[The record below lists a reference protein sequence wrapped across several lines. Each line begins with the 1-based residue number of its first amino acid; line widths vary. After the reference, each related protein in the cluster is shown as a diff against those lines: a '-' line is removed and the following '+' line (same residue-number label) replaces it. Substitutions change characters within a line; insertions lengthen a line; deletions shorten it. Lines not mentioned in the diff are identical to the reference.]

1 MADNGGDIGESGES
15 DSKYDGHI
23 DDDNEKYCDDC
34 GILVVTTFDFY
45 AINDLHGKF
54 VTSSNTVG
62 VEGLTTYL
70 KKSAARDDNPVFLSS
85 GDMWQGGAQ
94 SNLTKGLIVT
104 DWMNSLGFAS
114 MTLSLVCFFGS
125 CAWRCCMTF

>member
-1 MADNGGDIGESGES
+1 MTDDGDIPSIEDNGGAGNNTDDTADTDG
-15 DSKYDGHI
+15 DSPDLEGHT
-23 DDDNEKYCDDC
+23 DDDNDKYCDDC

-70 KKSAARDDNPVFLSS
+70 KKSAARDDDLATRGIFENCRRL
-85 GDMWQGGAQ
+85 
-94 SNLTKGLIVT
+94 
-104 DWMNSLGFAS
+104 
-114 MTLSLVCFFGS
+114 
-125 CAWRCCMTF
+125 R